1 MKEIPK
7 TVSSVT
13 DILDFFRLRAK
24 IRALKK
30 ADDTQLEVT
39 DKTFAVLQNIA
50 KSWPHSN
57 ESNFSSNKIFKPSE
71 SDNHR
76 RHSEQGFARLSKI
89 MDDISV

>member
-1 MKEIPK
+1 MNRYQTARMCIAQNERDSFSIPK

-50 KSWPHSN
+50 KS
-57 ESNFSSNKIFKPSE
+57 
-71 SDNHR
+71 
-76 RHSEQGFARLSKI
+76 
-89 MDDISV
+89 